1 MEEFWEKS
9 FRNNKVMWGWEPT
22 VSANRALELF
32 KKKGFKTILIPG
44 FGYGRNAKLF
54 ADNGFEVTGI
64 EISNTAIRL
73 ANKQFGNRVIIHH
86 GSVNDMPFDSEKYDC
101 IYCYSLIHLLDEKSR
116 TNLIKNCYNQLT
128 PGGYMVFVTI
138 SKHHYKYELG
148 EETKRD
154 SLAMPY
160 GVTLYFYDKDTIM
173 RDFEAYGLID
183 ASLMDEPKA
192 NEDDKPSRG
201 FWYIVCKKDE

>member
-54 ADNGFEVTGI
+54 ADNGFEVT
-64 EISNTAIRL
+64 
-73 ANKQFGNRVIIHH
+73 
-86 GSVNDMPFDSEKYDC
+86 
-101 IYCYSLIHLLDEKSR
+101 
-116 TNLIKNCYNQLT
+116 
-128 PGGYMVFVTI
+128 
-138 SKHHYKYELG
+138 G